1 MNLHLDNQLF
11 IVGGAT
17 SGFGKAIT
25 AALVAENAKVIAVA
39 RSEEQLQLL
48 QQQYPSHVEILAA
61 DITQSSTIKKLVAL
75 VDDRQLHGIVINAG
89 GPPAKTVLETTI
101 EDWDTAYN
109 TILRWKIELTKT
121 VVPLMQPYNYGRFLF
136 IESSSVKQPLENLVL
151 SNSLRLAV
159 VGMVKTLALEIAT
172 SGITLNIMAPGSHD
186 TPAINRIY
194 KKKSEQ
200 TGLEMDV
207 VKEAAIKQ
215 IPVQFLGEADDFA
228 SLAIWLLSK
237 NSRYITGQTISID
250 GGSVRGTMG

>member
-1 MNLHLDNQLF
+1 ME
-11 IVGGAT
+11 
-17 SGFGKAIT
+17 
-25 AALVAENAKVIAVA
+25 LVSDKQV
-39 RSEEQLQLL
+39 
-48 QQQYPSHVEILAA
+48 
-61 DITQSSTIKKLVAL
+61 
-75 VDDRQLHGIVINAG
+75 HGIVINAG
-89 GPPAKTVLETTI
+89 GPPATTVLETTI
-101 EDWDTAYN
+101 DDWDAAYN
-109 TILRWKIELTKT
+109 SILRWKVALTKAF
-121 VVPLMQPYNYGRFLF
+121 VPLMQPYFYGRFLF

-159 VGMVKTLALEIAT
+159 VGMVKTLALEIAA
-172 SGITLNIMAPGSHD
+172 SGITLNILAPGSHN

-200 TGLEMDV
+200 TGLAIEA

-237 NSRYITGQTISID
+237 HSRYITGQTISVD

>member
-25 AALVAENAKVIAVA
+25 MALVAEGAKVIAVA
-39 RSEEQLQLL
+39 RSEDQLQLL
-48 QQQYPSHVEILAA
+48 QQQYPTHIEILSI
-61 DITQSSTIKKLVAL
+61 DITQPIAIEKLLTL
-75 VDDRQLHGIVINAG
+75 VDERQLHGIIVNAG
-89 GPPAKTVLETTI
+89 GPPAKTVLETTLD
-101 EDWDTAYN
+101 DWDAAYN
-109 TILRWKIELTKT
+109 TIFRWKVALTKAI
-121 VVPLMQPYNYGRFLF
+121 VPLMQPYHYGRFLF

-159 VGMVKTLALEIAT
+159 VGMVKTLALEIAAT
-172 SGITLNIMAPGSHD
+172 GITLNILAPGSHN

-194 KKKSEQ
+194 TKKSEQ
-200 TGLEMDV
+200 TGIGIDA

-237 NSRYITGQTISID
+237 NSRYITGQTITVD

>member
-25 AALVAENAKVIAVA
+25 VALVAENAKVIAVA
-39 RSEEQLQLL
+39 RSQEQLQLL
-48 QQQYPSHVEILAA
+48 QQQYPLNVEVLAA
-61 DITQSSTIKKLVAL
+61 DITLPSTIEKLITL
-75 VDDRQLHGIVINAG
+75 IGEKQLHGIVVNAG
-89 GPPAKTVLETTI
+89 GPPAKTVLETTM
-101 EDWDTAYN
+101 EDWDMAYN
-109 TILRWKIELTKT
+109 IILRWKIALTKAL
-121 VVPLMQPYNYGRFLF
+121 VPLMLPYNYGRFLF

-159 VGMVKTLALEIAT
+159 VGMVKTLALEIAAK
-172 SGITLNIMAPGSHD
+172 GITLNILAPGSHN

-194 KKKSEQ
+194 KKKSDQ
-200 TGLEMDV
+200 TGLKIEA
-207 VKEAAIKQ
+207 VKEVAINL

-228 SLAIWLLSK
+228 SLAVWLLS
-237 NSRYITGQTISID
+237 NTSRYITGQTISVD